1 MSLYRSAVHI
11 DDLERMAAGNS
22 PVHALHPG
30 VKIIVTIVYVV
41 TVVSFPQASVSGL
54 AVFVLYPALLMP
66 LSETRWRPLL
76 PRLCAALPFA
86 LLGALSNLVMF
97 RETVFFV
104 GNFAVSRGLLS
115 FISIMIKT
123 LLSVFAVLLLIA
135 TTPLTAIGYQLTR
148 MGLPK
153 IAALQL
159 LMTYRYIGTLLH
171 EAGSMFTAYTL
182 RSPLSRGVLMKDMGT
197 FLGQLLFRSFD
208 RAGRVY
214 AAMQCRGFDGVYR
227 SARAAAPL
235 RLSEAACAA
244 LVSAFIIAA
253 RFWNVSRAI
262 GALAGKP

>member
-1 MSLYRSAVHI
+1 MSLYRSAASI
-11 DDLERMAAGNS
+11 DDLERMAAAAS

-30 VKIIVTIVYVV
+30 VKIIVTFVYVV
-41 TVVSFPQASVSGL
+41 TVVSFPPASVSGM

-66 LSETRWRPLL
+66 LSGTGWRSLL

-86 LLGALSNLVMF
+86 LMGALSNLVMF

-104 GNFAVSRGLLS
+104 GSFAVSRGFVS
-115 FISIMIKT
+115 FISIMMKT

-135 TTPLTAIGYQLTR
+135 TTPFTAISYQLTR
-148 MGLPK
+148 MGVPK

-182 RSPLSRGVLMKDMGT
+182 RSPVGRGVFMRDMGT
-197 FLGQLLFRSFD
+197 FLGQLVFRSFD
-208 RAGRVY
+208 RAARVY

-227 SARAAAPL
+227 SAQSRPV
-235 RLSEAACAA
+235 RLTEAAFAA
-244 LVSAFIIAA
+244 LVSALIIAS
-253 RFWNVSRAI
+253 RFFNVSRYI
-262 GALAGKP
+262 GALAGKL